1 MLAALRRKQ
10 KNVPNSPQRNQKR
23 RGKKSKSSAA
33 GNSSTSP
40 LPPKVARKATPRSSE
55 GAYDLRSIKVGRR
68 VAMSFGDGKE
78 LKFGEV
84 EKCNVSR
91 AVLSEWDFRIGLDDG
106 QTFEVDC
113 DEMRKALATYDR
125 LHREEMADPATP
137 ATKAAIATA
146 FQIKMQLVLG
156 MLSAQYKSQFLEP
169 GFARWEDEFLPVL
182 FVGPYDI
189 SEGPLRD
196 IFLRKIKNA
205 SKGLLPL
212 PRLVYWYGVDEL
224 EQAFSFVPQEDCSTY
239 EEGASKGLLELPK
252 DLQIKL
258 DRGRAFTNT
267 EKKRIEGRDLME
279 EDKEK
284 DKEDRRR
291 FEKFKEDHQYI
302 LDGERLIVEIQSER
316 GHTLLEW
323 GI

>member
-1 MLAALRRKQ
+1 
-10 KNVPNSPQRNQKR
+10 
-23 RGKKSKSSAA
+23 
-33 GNSSTSP
+33 
-40 LPPKVARKATPRSSE
+40 
-55 GAYDLRSIKVGRR
+55 
-68 VAMSFGDGKE
+68 MSFGDGKE

-84 EKCNVSR
+84 EKCHVS
-91 AVLSEWDFRIGLDDG
+91 AGSMSEWDFRIGLDDG

-125 LHREEMADPATP
+125 LCREEMVHPATP
-137 ATKAAIATA
+137 ATKAAIVAA
-146 FQIKMQLVLG
+146 FQTKKQLVLG
-156 MLSAQYKSQFLEP
+156 MISEKYKSHFLQL

-196 IFLRKIKNA
+196 TFLRKIKNA
-205 SKGLLPL
+205 SRGLLPL

-224 EQAFSFVPQEDCSTY
+224 EEAFSFVPQEDCLTY

-252 DLQIKL
+252 DLQTKL

-284 DKEDRRR
+284 NKEDRRR
-291 FEKFKEDHQYI
+291 FEKFKEDHEYI

-316 GHTLLEW
+316 GHNLLEW